1 MVGVAGFEPTTLCP
15 PDKCATRL
23 RYTPTGANPYRTRV
37 FLASGNFTATGED
50 TAASAGRCK
59 VREKGQRRISQDGSE
74 SRAQTHVSLPCSRH
88 DQGYC

>member
-37 FLASGNFTATGED
+37 FLASGNFAATED
-50 TAASAGRCK
+50 DPMARAERHT
-59 VREKGQRRISQDGSE
+59 VHQKGQQGICHDGRDGS
-74 SRAQTHVSLPCSRH
+74 AQTSVMLPCSRH